1 MMVQL
6 ISGKVTSKFFL
17 SLILS
22 SLLITFSCDKE
33 KCYTI
38 RGKEIINGE
47 YYFLLNNNVFTTN
60 SSNRLSSG
68 VPDPYGTGKVNKET
82 YDSVNVGDQYCE

>member
-1 MMVQL
+1 MVQL